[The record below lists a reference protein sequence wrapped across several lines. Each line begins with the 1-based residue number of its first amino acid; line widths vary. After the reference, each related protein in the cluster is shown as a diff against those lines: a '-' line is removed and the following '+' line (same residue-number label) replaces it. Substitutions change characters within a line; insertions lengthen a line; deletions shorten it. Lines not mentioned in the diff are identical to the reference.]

1 MDQQTSDLIKNEI
14 QNNEVCLFM
23 KGTPDA
29 PQCGFSMATSN
40 ILKILEVNFKGINV
54 LENQNLR
61 EGIKVFSDWP
71 TIPQLYVK
79 NEFIGGCDI
88 IKEMYESGELAK
100 LFESKNINFKA
111 KS

>member
-1 MDQQTSDLIKNEI
+1 M
-14 QNNEVCLFM
+14 LFR
-23 KGTPDA
+23 
-29 PQCGFSMATSN
+29 S
-40 ILKILEVNFKGINV
+40 
-54 LENQNLR
+54 NQNLR

-88 IKEMYESGELAK
+88 VKEMYESGELAK
-100 LFESKNINFKA
+100 LFESKNIYFKS